1 MDRVIDLT
9 ALVQREIEAY
19 ATPALKAT
27 TYPISDHQRRTYAVV
42 VVPDRPRPF
51 PARIVVMAR
60 IVNDFVVIDEDTTD
74 RPLWEAL
81 VRAGIPRERIICLY
95 AGEEIPVQEP

>member
-9 ALVQREIEAY
+9 AIVQREVEDY
-19 ATPALKAT
+19 SGDALKAT

-42 VVPDRPRPF
+42 VPDRPSPF
-51 PARIVVMAR
+51 PAR

-74 RPLWEAL
+74 RPLWEELA
-81 VRAGIPRERIICLY
+81 RAGIPRERIICLY
-95 AGEEIPVQEP
+95 AGIAMPVQEP